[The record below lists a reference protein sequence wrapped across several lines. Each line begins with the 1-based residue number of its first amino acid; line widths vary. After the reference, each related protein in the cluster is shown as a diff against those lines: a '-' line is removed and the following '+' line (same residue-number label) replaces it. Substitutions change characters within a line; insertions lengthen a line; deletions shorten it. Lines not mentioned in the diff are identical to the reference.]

1 MKKILLS
8 LLLLPALAFAQS
20 KGFVLTG
27 SVAGLAEGA
36 EVKLMT
42 TQNSNVVAQG
52 TIKGGSFTLK
62 GEVQE
67 PTLFWIVLGKEQ
79 PQYIYVENGTMKIS
93 GSQKDIKNLKIEG
106 SKSQKDFEVFSNV
119 FNPLVGELNG
129 TAAQIQKATNEKKRE
144 ELVRRYDSVNKVISS
159 QIDSYIAA
167 RKSSYVSPF
176 VLFVTAQLSEDI
188 ALIER
193 RYQML
198 DSAVRTSGIGK
209 SLAEYIAYNKVGSIG
224 SDAMEFVQN
233 DVSGN
238 PVSLSSFKGKYVL
251 IDFWASWC
259 KPCRL
264 ENPNVVKAYE
274 QFKNKNFTVLGVS
287 LDQEKDPWV
296 KAIEKDKLNW
306 TQVSDLQFWNNAAAQ
321 LYRVQSIPQNF
332 LIGPD
337 GKILAKDLRGADLT
351 TKLCELLGCN

>member
-1 MKKILLS
+1 MKKLLLS
-8 LLLLPALAFAQS
+8 LFLLPALAFAQS

-27 SVAGLAEGA
+27 NVAGLTEGA
-36 EVKLMT
+36 EVKLVT
-42 TQNSNVVAQG
+42 TQNNNVVAQG
-52 TIKGGSFTLK
+52 TIKGGQFTLT
-62 GEVQE
+62 GQLQE

-106 SKSQKDFEVFSNV
+106 SQSQKDFEVFSNT

-129 TAAQIQKATNEKKRE
+129 TAAQIQKTTNEKKRE
-144 ELVRRYDSVNKVISS
+144 ELIQRYDSVNKVISS
-159 QIDSYIAA
+159 QIDTYIAN

-176 VLFVTAQLSEDI
+176 VLFVTAQLSQDVT
-188 ALIER
+188 LIER

-198 DSAVRTSGIGK
+198 DSTVRNSGIGK

-224 SDAMEFVQN
+224 TDAMEFVQN

-251 IDFWASWC
+251 VDFWASWC
-259 KPCRL
+259 KPCRM
-264 ENPNVVKAYE
+264 ENPNVVKAYQ
-274 QFKNKNFTVLGVS
+274 QFKDKNFTVLGVS
-287 LDQEKDPWV
+287 LDQEKEPWV
-296 KAIEKDKLNW
+296 KAIEKDKLTW

-337 GKILAKDLRGADLT
+337 GKIIAKDLRGEDLT
-351 TKLCELLGCN
+351 AKLCELLGCK